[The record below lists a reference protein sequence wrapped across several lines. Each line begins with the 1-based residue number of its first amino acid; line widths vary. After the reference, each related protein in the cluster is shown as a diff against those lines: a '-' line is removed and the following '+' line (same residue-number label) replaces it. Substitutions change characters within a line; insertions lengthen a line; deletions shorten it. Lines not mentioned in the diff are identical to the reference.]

1 MQIFRDIP
9 PTINEFPES
18 DLKTMKKSH
27 YLFNTGHSDLK
38 EVDIQSNAS
47 KASSITSMK
56 FSDKFKHHKKKR

>member
-1 MQIFRDIP
+1 
-9 PTINEFPES
+9 
-18 DLKTMKKSH
+18 MKKSH